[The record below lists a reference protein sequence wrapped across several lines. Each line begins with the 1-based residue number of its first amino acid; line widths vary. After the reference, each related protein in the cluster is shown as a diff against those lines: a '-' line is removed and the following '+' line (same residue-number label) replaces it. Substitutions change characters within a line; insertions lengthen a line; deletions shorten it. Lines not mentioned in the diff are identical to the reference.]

1 MQYLQKKIQNK
12 NAIKKED
19 FLNNKEYNNNRE
31 ILPDDSNKIN

>member
-19 FLNNKEYNNNRE
+19 FLNNKEYNKRE
-31 ILPDDSNKIN
+31 NLPDDSNKIN